1 MLFQYTENLSPNGTA
16 SQSSY
21 YYWQYRNLN
30 LTADLAITGGRT
42 HDFLSGSCAVT
53 QYSPTRYRAWW
64 MLTFPVDTIY
74 ITNVKIF
81 FKVTVSSRSTQ
92 YSLVKYIWL
101 CRQIWSAY
109 DKWNISVV
117 ICQFSFSSS
126 FTCIF

>member
-42 HDFLSGSCAVT
+42 HDFFSGSCAVT
-53 QYSPTRYRAWW
+53 QYSPTRYRGGCWRF
-64 MLTFPVDTIY
+64 LLIQY
-74 ITNVKIF
+74 ILQMSRF
-81 FKVTVSSRSTQ
+81 FSKVTVSSRSTQ